1 MEKISNYLCR
11 YKGYVFSIDM
21 MTPEY
26 IDSLQDFE
34 IRDSDVFLVTYPKSG
49 TVWTQNVILLICES
63 DFKESDYP
71 NNLEKMPWLEYPE
84 GHTDYTTRASP
95 RFFASHLTPVLM
107 PPGLKSKKPK
117 VIYVSRNPKD
127 IAVSYYHF
135 CKAWTN
141 LDTPASFEEFL
152 QQYLAGYV
160 GGSSWFDH
168 VRVWYTHRDQYD
180 ILFLRYEDMLKDLRS
195 EVVKICRFLGRDL
208 SEAAISQVVEKATFK
223 NMKKDLKANYEFLPE
238 EVLEKGQFLRKGT
251 VGDWKNIF
259 TVAQSEMFDR
269 IYQERMKDFPFT
281 VIWD

>member
-1 MEKISNYLCR
+1 
-11 YKGYVFSIDM
+11 
-21 MTPEY
+21 MTLMVWVQSP
-26 IDSLQDFE
+26 
-34 IRDSDVFLVTYPKSG
+34 R

-117 VIYVSRNPKD
+117 V
-127 IAVSYYHF
+127 
-135 CKAWTN
+135 
-141 LDTPASFEEFL
+141 
-152 QQYLAGYV
+152 QYLSLQDA
-160 GGSSWFDH
+160 SL
-168 VRVWYTHRDQYD
+168 TC
-180 ILFLRYEDMLKDLRS
+180 FLKKNEQKSQSLDSERWSYRDLRS

-238 EVLEKGQFLRKGT
+238 EVLEKGQFLRKGQISQT
-251 VGDWKNIF
+251 IF
-259 TVAQSEMFDR
+259 IKIKLTFGN
-269 IYQERMKDFPFT
+269 
-281 VIWD
+281 